1 MEDTN
6 FRDKMIVLALV
17 RFAGI
22 NSRALDWLLKRFS
35 TPHEIINA
43 GSKELS
49 EFSNIS
55 SDVSER
61 IAAVDEKLE
70 AAEKFYKELQARDIK
85 VVSRLDKDYPER
97 LFELNDPPA
106 LFYLRGSLP
115 NNDQKTV
122 AIVGAGQATAEGIA
136 LTSKLSAA
144 FSKAG
149 VQIVS
154 SFGKGIDYA
163 VHLGSKT
170 AGGASFAVLDSGF
183 DHIDTAADMP
193 VAIDLVRSGGVLS
206 EYAPDVKLGKTNYK
220 ESNRIIVGLSQA
232 VVITEIY
239 EDSRHAHDILKF
251 CHQIGKL
258 VFFSVETENGALSDE
273 KSLAKIAE
281 YGAIPMVGLSKV
293 DDIIASLV

>member
-22 NSRALDWLLKRFS
+22 SSRALDWLLKRFS
-35 TPHEIINA
+35 TPHEIMKA

-55 SDVSER
+55 SEISER

-85 VVSRLDKDYPER
+85 VISRLDADYPER

-115 NNDQKTV
+115 ENDKNSV
-122 AIVGAGQATAEGIA
+122 AIVGASKATAEGIA

-144 FSKAG
+144 FSKVG

-154 SFGKGIDYA
+154 SFGKGNDYA
-163 VHLGSKT
+163 VHLGSN
-170 AGGASFAVLDSGF
+170 AVGGASFAVLDAGF
-183 DHIDTAADMP
+183 DHLDSETDMP
-193 VAIDLVRSGGVLS
+193 VAIDIVRSGGVIS
-206 EYAPDVKLGKTNYK
+206 EYAPDAKFGKTNYK
-220 ESNRIIVGLSQA
+220 EANRIIVGLSQA

-239 EDSRHAHDILKF
+239 EDSKHAHDILKF

-258 VFFSVETENGALSDE
+258 VFFSVESENGALSDE
-273 KSLAKIAE
+273 KSLAKIAKH
-281 YGAIPMVGLSKV
+281 GAIPMVGLKKV

>member
-1 MEDTN
+1 
-6 FRDKMIVLALV
+6 MIVLALV

-22 NSRALDWLLKRFS
+22 DSRALDWLLKRFS
-35 TPHEIINA
+35 TLYEIMNA
-43 GSKELS
+43 NSKELS

-55 SDVSER
+55 SEISER
-61 IAAVDEKLE
+61 ISAVDEKLE

-85 VVSRLDKDYPER
+85 VISRLDANYPDR

-115 NNDQKTV
+115 ENDRKTV
-122 AIVGAGQATAEGIA
+122 AIVGASKATADGIA

-144 FSKAG
+144 FAKAG

-154 SFGKGIDYA
+154 SFGKGNDYA
-163 VHLGSKT
+163 VHLGSKA
-170 AGGASFAVLDSGF
+170 AGGASFAVLDAGF
-183 DHIDTAADMP
+183 DHINSETDMP

-206 EYAPDVKLGKTNYK
+206 EYAPDVKFGKTNYK
-220 ESNRIIVGLSQA
+220 DSNRIIVGLSQA

-239 EDSRHAHDILKF
+239 EDSKHAHDILKF
-251 CHQIGKL
+251 FHQIGKL
-258 VFFSVETENGALSDE
+258 VFFSVECQNGALSDE
-273 KSLAKIAE
+273 KSLAKIAKH
-281 YGAIPMVGLSKV
+281 GAIPMVGLKKV

>member
-1 MEDTN
+1 
-6 FRDKMIVLALV
+6 MIVLALV

-35 TPHEIINA
+35 TPHEIMNA

-49 EFSNIS
+49 EYSNIS
-55 SDVSER
+55 SEISER

-70 AAEKFYKELQARDIK
+70 SAEKFYRELQARDIK
-85 VVSRLDKDYPER
+85 VISRLDADYPER
-97 LFELNDPPA
+97 LYELNDPPA

-115 NNDQKTV
+115 ENDKKTV
-122 AIVGAGQATAEGIA
+122 AIVGASKATAEGIA

-154 SFGKGIDYA
+154 SFGKGNDYA
-163 VHLGSKT
+163 VHLGSK
-170 AGGASFAVLDSGF
+170 AADGASFAVLDAGF
-183 DHIDTAADMP
+183 DHIDSETDMP

-206 EYAPDVKLGKTNYK
+206 EYAPDVKFGKTNYK
-220 ESNRIIVGLSQA
+220 ESNRIIAGLSQA

-239 EDSRHAHDILKF
+239 ENSKHVHDLLKF

-258 VFFSVETENGALSDE
+258 VFFSVESENGALSDE
-273 KSLAKIAE
+273 KSLTKIARH
-281 YGAIPMVGLSKV
+281 GAIPMVGLKKV

>member
-1 MEDTN
+1 
-6 FRDKMIVLALV
+6 MIVLALV

-35 TPHEIINA
+35 TPHEIMKA

-55 SDVSER
+55 SEISER

-85 VVSRLDKDYPER
+85 VISRLDTGYPER

-115 NNDQKTV
+115 ENDKKTV
-122 AIVGAGQATAEGIA
+122 AIVGASQATAEGIA

-154 SFGKGIDYA
+154 SFGKGNDYA
-163 VHLGSKT
+163 VHLGSK
-170 AGGASFAVLDSGF
+170 AADGASFAVLDAGF
-183 DHIDTAADMP
+183 DHIDSETDMP

-206 EYAPDVKLGKTNYK
+206 EYAPDVKFGKTNYK
-220 ESNRIIVGLSQA
+220 ESNRIIAGLSQA

-239 EDSRHAHDILKF
+239 ENSKHVHDILEF
-251 CHQIGKL
+251 CQQIGKL
-258 VFFSVETENGALSDE
+258 AFFSVESENGALSDE
-273 KSLAKIAE
+273 KSLAQIAKH
-281 YGAIPMVGLSKV
+281 GAIPMLGLKKV
-293 DDIIASLV
+293 NDIIQSLV

>member
-1 MEDTN
+1 MEDTD

-17 RFAGI
+17 RFAGV

-35 TPHEIINA
+35 TPHEIMKA

-49 EFSNIS
+49 EYSNIS
-55 SDVSER
+55 SEISER
-61 IAAVDEKLE
+61 ITTVDKKLE
-70 AAEKFYKELQARDIK
+70 AAEKFYKKLQARDIK
-85 VVSRLDKDYPER
+85 VISRLDTAYPER

-115 NNDQKTV
+115 ENDKRTV
-122 AIVGAGQATAEGIA
+122 AIVGASQATAEGIA

-163 VHLGSKT
+163 VHLGSKA
-170 AGGASFAVLDSGF
+170 AGGASLAVLDAGF
-183 DHIDTAADMP
+183 DHINSETDMP
-193 VAIDLVRSGGVLS
+193 LAIDLVRSGGLLS
-206 EYAPDVKLGKTNYK
+206 EYAPDIKFSKTNYR

-239 EDSRHAHDILKF
+239 EDSKHTHDILKF

-258 VFFSVETENGALSDE
+258 VFFLVGSENGALSDE
-273 KSLAKIAE
+273 KSLAKIARH
-281 YGAIPMVGLSKV
+281 GAIPMAGLKKI
-293 DDIIASLV
+293 DDIISSLV

>member
-1 MEDTN
+1 
-6 FRDKMIVLALV
+6 MIVLALV

-22 NSRALDWLLKRFS
+22 DSRALDWLLKHFS
-35 TPHEIINA
+35 TPHEIMKA

-49 EFSNIS
+49 EYNDIS
-55 SDVSER
+55 SEISER
-61 IAAVDEKLE
+61 IAAIEEKLE
-70 AAEKFYKELQARDIK
+70 AAEKFYKEVQARDIN
-85 VVSRLDKDYPER
+85 VISRLDRGYPER

-115 NNDQKTV
+115 ENDKKTV
-122 AIVGAGQATAEGIA
+122 AIVGASKATAEGIA

-154 SFGKGIDYA
+154 SFGKGNDYA
-163 VHLGSKT
+163 VHLGSKA
-170 AGGASFAVLDSGF
+170 AGGASFAVLEAGF
-183 DHIDTAADMP
+183 DHLDAETDMP
-193 VAIDLVRSGGVLS
+193 VAIDLVRSGGVIS
-206 EYAPDVKLGKTNYK
+206 EYAPDVKFGKTNYK
-220 ESNRIIVGLSQA
+220 EANRIIVGLSQA

-239 EDSRHAHDILKF
+239 EDSKQTHDILKF

-258 VFFSVETENGALSDE
+258 VFFSVESENGAFSDE
-273 KSLAKIAE
+273 KSLAKIAK
-281 YGAIPMVGLSKV
+281 YGAIPMVGLKKV

>member
-35 TPHEIINA
+35 TPQEIMKA

-49 EFSNIS
+49 EYSKIS
-55 SDVSER
+55 SEISAR

-85 VVSRLDKDYPER
+85 VISRLDTAYPER

-115 NNDQKTV
+115 ENDKRTV
-122 AIVGAGQATAEGIA
+122 AIVGASQATAEGIA

-154 SFGKGIDYA
+154 SFWKGNDYA

-170 AGGASFAVLDSGF
+170 SGGASFAVLDAGF
-183 DHIDTAADMP
+183 AYSDAAADIP
-193 VAIDLVRSGGVLS
+193 VAIDLVSSGGLLS

-232 VVITEIY
+232 VEITEIY
-239 EDSRHAHDILKF
+239 EDSKHTHDILNF

-258 VFFSVETENGALSDE
+258 VFFSVESENGALSDE
-273 KSLAKIAE
+273 KSLAKIAKH
-281 YGAIPMVGLSKV
+281 GAIPMVGLKKV